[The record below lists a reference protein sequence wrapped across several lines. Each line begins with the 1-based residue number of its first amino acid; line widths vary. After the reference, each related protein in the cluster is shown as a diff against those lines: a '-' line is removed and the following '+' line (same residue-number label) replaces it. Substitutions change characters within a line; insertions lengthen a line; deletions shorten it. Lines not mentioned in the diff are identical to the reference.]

1 MKRMIWKSILFLLL
15 AATASSGLYLAK
27 SPAVAEAVIVDRIV
41 ARVNNEIVTLH
52 DLQKSMTP
60 YLLQNGL
67 DPSVLQD
74 RSRRDAL
81 MREALKDLVDEKL
94 LLEEAKKLDMAISD
108 EEVDQW
114 LAYTRQQQGM
124 SEADFNA
131 TLSQYGLNPKN
142 YREVVRN
149 NLLRIRLINVRVG
162 SQINISDSEIDAAY
176 RQRFG
181 SGGATEPVVT
191 ISHIV
196 IRPEST
202 APEDLQ
208 AARAQAEA
216 LRERLLAGEDFATLA
231 REESQGPGAEDGG
244 NLGTF
249 QRGELAP
256 GFEEAAFA
264 LEVGEYSPVVET
276 PLGFHV
282 VTVTKREER
291 VSTDVEEKKARIR
304 AELHQRAME
313 RQLEIYLQNLRTR
326 SFIEVKY

>member
-1 MKRMIWKSILFLLL
+1 MKRTIQKSILFLLL
-15 AATASSGLYLAK
+15 ALIASSGVYLMK
-27 SPAVAEAVIVDRIV
+27 PPTSAEAVIVDKIV
-41 ARVNNEIVTLH
+41 ARINNEIVTLH
-52 DLQKSMTP
+52 DLQKSLTP
-60 YLLQNGL
+60 YLLQNGI
-67 DPSVLQD
+67 DPSILKD
-74 RSRRDAL
+74 RGKRESIMRD
-81 MREALKDLVDEKL
+81 ALKDLVDEKL
-94 LLEEAKKLDMAISD
+94 LVEEAKKLEMSISD

-124 SEADFNA
+124 SEADFNN
-131 TLSQYGLNPKN
+131 TLSEYGLNPKD

-162 SQINISDSEIDAAY
+162 SQINISDSEIDAGY

-181 SGGATEPVVT
+181 AGGATEPVVT
-191 ISHIV
+191 VSHIMFK
-196 IRPEST
+196 PASDSD
-202 APEDLQ
+202 EDKQ
-208 AARAQAEA
+208 AAEAEA
-216 LRERLLAGEDFATLA
+216 EAVRERLVAGADFAELAGQV
-231 REESQGPGAEDGG
+231 SQGPGASDGG

-256 GFEEAAFA
+256 GFEETAFS
-264 LEVGEYSPVVET
+264 LKVGEYSPVVET

-291 VSTDVEEKKARIR
+291 ASAGVEEKRAQIR
-304 AELHQRAME
+304 SELHQRAME